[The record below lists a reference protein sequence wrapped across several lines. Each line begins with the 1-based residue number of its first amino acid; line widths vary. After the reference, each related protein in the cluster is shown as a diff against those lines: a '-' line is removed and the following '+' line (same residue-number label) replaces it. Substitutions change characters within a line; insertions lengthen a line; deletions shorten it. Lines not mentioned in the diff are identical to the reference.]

1 MRKCGNTSS
10 FFENILEIF
19 NQMKKTHLLIAVNLI
34 FTVAAFSYFFLGTAE
49 KVAYVD
55 SNSLLSGYQGMID
68 ARADFQKMSAEWQ
81 ARIDTLTVDVQN
93 ELKRHE
99 KEVAKMTKKEKGLS
113 EQLIRSK
120 QQQLVTYQKAIQ
132 EKAAQEDARITQAVI
147 DDMNAYIQDYGK
159 QKSYKIIFAATNVG
173 NILYAQE
180 GVNITEEVVAGLNIK
195 YRGE

>member
-1 MRKCGNTSS
+1 
-10 FFENILEIF
+10 
-19 NQMKKTHLLIAVNLI
+19 MKKTHLLIAVNLLI
-34 FTVAAFSYFFLGTAE
+34 TVAAFTYFFVGTAE

-55 SNSLLSGYQGMID
+55 SNSLLSQYQGMID
-68 ARADFQKMSAEWQ
+68 ARADFQKLSSQWQ
-81 ARIDTLTVDVQN
+81 ARIDTLAMDVQN

-120 QQQLVTYQKAIQ
+120 QQQLVSYQKAIQ
-132 EKAAQEDARITQAVI
+132 DKASQQDAEMTQSVI
-147 DDMNAYIQDYGK
+147 NDMNAYIQEYGK

-173 NILYAQE
+173 NILYAHE
-180 GVNITEEVVAGLNIK
+180 GVNITEEVVEGLNSK